1 MSTFA
6 EHPMATFDESPTDDT
21 VSVLVEPIGLDPV
34 PQEMLELDV
43 SSFEEAVP
51 GLGTRWRA
59 IDPEDL
65 SGVWQ
70 DLRNWVDWLV
80 VEYDISK
87 QQIPS
92 CWYRHRQVVAELYAM
107 RCAEWKVWESNEP
120 QTNAAFQFH
129 PHLASMLQRLSN
141 LVGKCNTNGKH
152 VEEQSYGDLP
162 SGVLT
167 YDEDD
172 WAQFLTSQT
181 QTQVLPRESTDL
193 WWRRRL
199 EMKDRDGTITTH
211 YSEPLNVTAKKA
223 SPEQKLR
230 PTQVLSATNQYVQVA
245 STSQG
250 GQLHESVWEC
260 APNPE
265 STEWKELEISKEDQS
280 LADDSH
286 ELGPE
291 D

>member
-6 EHPMATFDESPTDDT
+6 EHPMATFDESHPDDT
-21 VSVLVEPIGLDPV
+21 VSVLVEPVQLEAL
-34 PQEMLELDV
+34 PQEMAELDV
-43 SSFEEAVP
+43 SSFAEAVP
-51 GLGTRWRA
+51 GLGTRWRD
-59 IDPEDL
+59 IDPEDMP
-65 SGVWQ
+65 GIWQ

-87 QQIPS
+87 QQIPP
-92 CWYRHRQVVAELYAM
+92 CWYRHRKVVAELYAM

-129 PHLASMLQRLSN
+129 PHLASMIQRLSN
-141 LVGKCNTNGKH
+141 LVGKCINSKKH
-152 VEEQSYGDLP
+152 VEDQSYGDLP

-172 WAQFLTSQT
+172 WSQFLTSQT

-199 EMKDRDGTITTH
+199 EMKDKDGTITTH
-211 YSEPLNVTAKKA
+211 VSEPLKVSAKKE
-223 SPEQKLR
+223 SPVQELR
-230 PTQVLSATNQYVQVA
+230 PTQLLSATNHYVQVA

-260 APNPE
+260 SPNPE
-265 STEWKELEISKEDQS
+265 STDWKELEISKEDQS